1 VNYLFAVK
9 VFCSCVLGIIIS
21 GCAAAPMLAGGSD
34 IDFTVPAEYISIEPG
49 SSPWFETET
58 AAGVKRFFWADLK
71 NDEINK
77 NLPLERSFASIER
90 TDGGVGV
97 GFLSAKAT
105 AGAGKYKITLDY
117 AKYRDEVIGE
127 QKVPCRIGVG
137 VRVIANVV
145 TYQANID
152 LGSLFAIGVA
162 AQAKKINGQ
171 IEVIKIGIDSSGLNL
186 VLPPPSDINEGSLQ
200 MAMQAVA
207 ATRIKIYDATT
218 ALSPHVLAV
227 RVVSKAKSPG
237 S

>member
-1 VNYLFAVK
+1 MNYIFAVR
-9 VFCSCVLGIIIS
+9 VLCSCVVCIIIS
-21 GCAAAPMLAGGSD
+21 GCAAAPMLAGGAD
-34 IDFTVPAEYISIEPG
+34 IDFTVPAEYISIEP
-49 SSPWFETET
+49 STSPWFEMET
-58 AAGVKRFFWADLK
+58 AAGVKKVFWAELK
-71 NDEINK
+71 NDETNR

-90 TDGGVGV
+90 ADGGMGV
-97 GFLSAKAT
+97 SFLSAKAT

-137 VRVIANVV
+137 IRVIANVV

-152 LGSLFAIGVA
+152 LGSLFAIAVA

-171 IEVIKIGIDSSGLNL
+171 IEVIKIGIDSPGLNL

-200 MAMQAVA
+200 AAMQAVA

-218 ALSPHVLAV
+218 VLSPHVLAV
-227 RVVSKAKSPG
+227 RVPSKPKISG